1 MLPEKAV
8 KPAAWWLAAAVILSL
23 ICYYFLAYQ
32 TNRHDFDSLLTY
44 FLVLFLVYV
53 LVLRMVDGPLLPWA
67 LLAALTFRV
76 LLLPALP
83 ELSDDFYRFIWDGRL
98 LAGGISPFADLPSTL
113 MEDPL
118 FAAVPLNQHL
128 YQNMNSPDYF
138 TVYPP
143 LAQWVFWLAAKLFPE
158 NLHGNVV
165 VIRLVLLALEIGS
178 VGLVIKILSGY
189 QLPEKN
195 VLIYAWNPLVIMEL
209 TGNLHFE
216 AMMIFFVLLA
226 IYGLQRN
233 RWLISAVS
241 MGAAVASKLIPLIF
255 LPLLIKRLEWKKLI
269 AYWMLCGITFVVLF
283 LTLWDAELVAGM
295 QSSLGLYFQKFEFN
309 ASIYY
314 LVREIGYVIKGYN
327 IIQQAGVAL
336 ALVTFLFIFLLSGVT
351 GKKNSWPQAMIWALT
366 IYLLLA
372 TIVHPWY
379 VAPLVALAVF
389 TDYKFPIAWSLLV
402 LLSYSGYTETGFEEN
417 MLLVIVEYL
426 LLFLVMVWDL
436 KHHLKST
443 SKARLSTD

>member
-295 QSSLGLYFQKFEFN
+295 QSSLGLYFQKVQGTCGLVACKTRHYTF
-309 ASIYY
+309 SWY
-314 LVREIGYVIKGYN
+314 LVTLFYFSIGQSRSEDGRAMDCRKGYW
-327 IIQQAGVAL
+327 
-336 ALVTFLFIFLLSGVT
+336 F
-351 GKKNSWPQAMIWALT
+351 
-366 IYLLLA
+366 
-372 TIVHPWY
+372 
-379 VAPLVALAVF
+379 
-389 TDYKFPIAWSLLV
+389 
-402 LLSYSGYTETGFEEN
+402 
-417 MLLVIVEYL
+417 
-426 LLFLVMVWDL
+426 LLFLFCYT
-436 KHHLKST
+436 HLH
-443 SKARLSTD
+443 AH